1 LTVALTLPKGYL
13 VLEEDMTMSL
23 EAFADK
29 YGREDGEPECVNAAC
44 DNECSINCEQPLA
57 PQLLLQS

>member
-1 LTVALTLPKGYL
+1 MRQAHLTVALTLPKGYL

-29 YGREDGEPECVNAAC
+29 YGREDGEPECVHAAC
-44 DNECSINCEQPLA
+44 DRKGSTDSL
-57 PQLLLQS
+57 